1 VRFSKANPI
10 SVYVATAQGLFE
22 SRDEGITW
30 NRLLTDSRAVD
41 RVTLHPVDPNWL
53 AIQTSSQVY
62 VSEDRGKTWLETR
75 IGGASTRVY
84 DFAFRSSTSR
94 TILAGTSHGLF
105 QSDDAGRTWEPKS
118 SGTPI
123 IPLSQFFRSSQRPT
137 DVYFFSHQE
146 NQIYVSEDEGGQWRR
161 FDDGSLKDLSIQSM
175 ATNPA
180 VPGSFLAL
188 TANEGVVLYKS
199 ASVAGIRESNIAN
212 KGQ

>member
-1 VRFSKANPI
+1 LFAGTYEGLLKSNDGGQNWLTVTGASPRLPTGTKSTSRMKSPQALSAKLPDCKVYDVRFSKANPI

-123 IPLSQFFRSSQRPT
+123 IP
-137 DVYFFSHQE
+137 V
-146 NQIYVSEDEGGQWRR
+146 
-161 FDDGSLKDLSIQSM
+161 
-175 ATNPA
+175 
-180 VPGSFLAL
+180 
-188 TANEGVVLYKS
+188 
-199 ASVAGIRESNIAN
+199 
-212 KGQ
+212 